1 MKRRSVAYKSSSTT
15 WPKGMR
21 DVIRWKHAALLAL
34 AVLAAGCSSNSKKEL
49 PPAELTSFKEEVV
62 LQKQWSRSIGDGQGE
77 TYNMLVPA
85 IDGDNIV
92 AADVTG
98 VVISMDRMNGDVKW
112 KKDLELPVSGA
123 VGVGYGLVM
132 VGTLKGEVVA
142 LDSSTGEEKWR
153 ARVTS
158 EVLAPPA
165 TNGDIV
171 VVQTQD
177 DRVIGLDAA
186 TGNQRWL
193 YDSTPAVLTLRGTS
207 GPVVTNNLAVAGLST
222 GKVVALD
229 TQNGVPAWETRVAI
243 PQGRS
248 ELDRVVDIDG
258 GLLLSGETL
267 YVATYQGRVAALDLQ
282 SGRVN
287 WQRDASSY
295 AGVAQGFGS
304 VYVSLASG
312 TVESVDERSTT
323 ALWSND
329 SLARRQL
336 SAPEVFSSYVAVGD
350 FEGYLHLL
358 SQVDGRFVG
367 RERIDSEG
375 LHGFDRALLGQQH
388 MAGFIGQPVAA
399 RLQIDQIALFQV
411 HDLIGHPG
419 NGHGVAG
426 QEKFIFIAPHAQH
439 QGRAST
445 RPHHAV
451 RLVLVQHGNGVG
463 PAQFGAGGFDGL
475 EQVAVVQAIDQVA
488 DDFGVRLAGKHIAL
502 GLPLADVPHFADGG
516 GWF

>member
-1 MKRRSVAYKSSSTT
+1 MKRRSVAYKSSWTT

-34 AVLAAGCSSNSKKEL
+34 ALLAAGCSSNSKKEL
-49 PPAELTSFKEEVV
+49 PPAELTDFKEEVV
-62 LQKQWSRSIGDGQGE
+62 LQKVWNRSIGDGQGE

-85 IDGDNIV
+85 VENDRIY

-98 VVISMDRMNGDVKW
+98 EVVAMDRMNGDVLW
-112 KKDLELPVSGA
+112 KKDLDQPVSGA

-132 VGTLKGEVVA
+132 LGTLRGEVIA
-142 LDSSTGEEKWR
+142 LDASTGEEKWT
-153 ARVTS
+153 AKVSS

-177 DRVIGLDAA
+177 DKVIGLDAS
-186 TGNQRWL
+186 TGTQRWL
-193 YDSTPAVLTLRGTS
+193 YDSTPAVLTLRGT
-207 GPVVTNNLAVAGLST
+207 GAPLVTNRLAIAGLST

-229 TQNGVPAWETRVAI
+229 TQNGVPAWEARVAI

-258 GLLLSGETL
+258 GLLLSGGTL
-267 YVATYQGRVAALDLQ
+267 YVASYQGRMAGIDLE
-282 SGRVN
+282 SGRVL

-304 VYVSLASG
+304 VYTSLASG
-312 TVESVDERSTT
+312 TVEGVDERSTT

-329 SLARRQL
+329 ALARRQL

-350 FEGYLHLL
+350 MEGYLHLL

-367 RERIDSEG
+367 RTRVDS
-375 LHGFDRALLGQQH
+375 
-388 MAGFIGQPVAA
+388 
-399 RLQIDQIALFQV
+399 
-411 HDLIGHPG
+411 
-419 NGHGVAG
+419 
-426 QEKFIFIAPHAQH
+426 
-439 QGRAST
+439 
-445 RPHHAV
+445 
-451 RLVLVQHGNGVG
+451 
-463 PAQFGAGGFDGL
+463 DGL
-475 EQVAVVQAIDQVA
+475 RARPLVVGDMLYV
-488 DDFGVRLAGKHIAL
+488 FGNSGKLEAL
-502 GLPLADVPHFADGG
+502 TIKQ
-516 GWF
+516 

>member
-1 MKRRSVAYKSSSTT
+1 
-15 WPKGMR
+15 MR

-34 AVLAAGCSSNSKKEL
+34 AVMAVGCSSNSKKEL

-62 LQKQWSRSIGDGQGE
+62 LQKKWSHSVGDGQGK

-85 IDGDNIV
+85 IDGDRIY

-98 VVISMDRMNGDVKW
+98 EIVALDRMTGETLW
-112 KKDLELPVSGA
+112 KKDLDLPVSGA
-123 VGVGYGLVM
+123 VGVGYGLLTI
-132 VGTLKGEVVA
+132 GTLKGEVVA
-142 LDSSTGEEKWR
+142 LDSSTGDEKWR

-165 TNGDIV
+165 NNGDVV

-177 DRVIGLDAA
+177 DRVIGLDAY
-186 TGNQRWL
+186 TGSQRWI
-193 YDSTPAVLTLRGTS
+193 YESTPAVLTLRGT
-207 GPVVTNNLAVAGLST
+207 GAPIVTNRLAVAGLST

-229 TQNGVPAWETRVAI
+229 ISNGVPVWEQRVAI

-248 ELDRVVDIDG
+248 ELERVVDIDG
-258 GLLLSGETL
+258 GLLLSGGTL
-267 YVATYQGRVAALDLQ
+267 YVASYQGRVAGLDLQ
-282 SGRVN
+282 SGRVL

-295 AGVAQGFGS
+295 DGVAQGFGS

-312 TVESVDERSTT
+312 TVEGIDERSST

-367 RERIDSEG
+367 RERIDS
-375 LHGFDRALLGQQH
+375 
-388 MAGFIGQPVAA
+388 
-399 RLQIDQIALFQV
+399 
-411 HDLIGHPG
+411 
-419 NGHGVAG
+419 
-426 QEKFIFIAPHAQH
+426 
-439 QGRAST
+439 
-445 RPHHAV
+445 
-451 RLVLVQHGNGVG
+451 
-463 PAQFGAGGFDGL
+463 DGL
-475 EQVAVVQAIDQVA
+475 RARPLVVGDMIYVY
-488 DDFGVRLAGKHIAL
+488 GNSGKLEAL
-502 GLPLADVPHFADGG
+502 TIKQ
-516 GWF
+516 